1 MIIGALALSGVGLGC
16 SSPALAAS
24 MANAVEERDLGVAG
38 AFQQM
43 MTQLGVVLG
52 IQLMQTVSRSS
63 AQDAVGEVE
72 AYGEAYLL
80 AAVVAA
86 AGVVCALFVRST
98 RDAPRAP
105 RRAPSHENPSAAL
118 GDASVRAVELDVS
131 RR

>member
-1 MIIGALALSGVGLGC
+1 
-16 SSPALAAS
+16 

-52 IQLMQTVSRSS
+52 IQLMLTVSVVR
-63 AQDAVGEVE
+63 ADAVGEVE

-86 AGVVCALFVRST
+86 LGVACALFVQST
-98 RDAPRAP
+98 RRAEGAPQGALASEP
-105 RRAPSHENPSAAL
+105 EAAL
-118 GDASVRAVELDVS
+118 AT
-131 RR
+131 